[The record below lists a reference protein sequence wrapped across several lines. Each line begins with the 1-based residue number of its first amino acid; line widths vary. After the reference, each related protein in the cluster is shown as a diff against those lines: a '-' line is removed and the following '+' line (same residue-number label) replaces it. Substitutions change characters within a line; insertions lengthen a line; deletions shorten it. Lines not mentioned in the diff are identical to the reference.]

1 MGRAERNIP
10 PLHLKSAN
18 MKIQVLLNR
27 HAGSLKTID
36 ADEFADYVREAFV
49 RAGHK
54 PDVRVI
60 DGSEL
65 ESALDAAA
73 TDDQCEVIGVCGGDG
88 SVSCAAGVAWRS
100 GKALA
105 IIPAGTMNLFARS
118 LGTPLDLHDAVDAL
132 AEGRIRDCDIAS
144 VNDRAFVHQF
154 SVGLHPQMVESRQ
167 NYPHHSRV
175 GKILASVRGAFDAF
189 RKIPRVRADI
199 TLDGEAV
206 KRKVFGV
213 ISCSN
218 NRYGV
223 GHIPFAD
230 HVDKGELGVY
240 LAPPMRPKDSLVLAA
255 DTMLGKWNENALLE
269 ERSHKR
275 ADIRFSKASGKI
287 KCAIDG
293 ELCPLPQTARIRI
306 HAGELKVLVPF
317 SP

>member
-100 GKALA
+100 AAQEQSEIKLTYTDLLTKAVATALRRH
-105 IIPAGTMNLFARS
+105 PRV
-118 LGTPLDLHDAVDAL
+118 AVG
-132 AEGRIRDCDIAS
+132 GRPSIDEE
-144 VNDRAFVHQF
+144 
-154 SVGLHPQMVESRQ
+154 P
-167 NYPHHSRV
+167 PRV
-175 GKILASVRGAFDAF
+175 GRSGRRCAA
-189 RKIPRVRADI
+189 
-199 TLDGEAV
+199 
-206 KRKVFGV
+206 
-213 ISCSN
+213 
-218 NRYGV
+218 
-223 GHIPFAD
+223 
-230 HVDKGELGVY
+230 
-240 LAPPMRPKDSLVLAA
+240 AA
-255 DTMLGKWNENALLE
+255 DEACPPQHPRDTPN
-269 ERSHKR
+269 SHKLWNMLVRRR
-275 ADIRFSKASGKI
+275 AQPDPSR
-287 KCAIDG
+287 
-293 ELCPLPQTARIRI
+293 T
-306 HAGELKVLVPF
+306 
-317 SP
+317 